1 MVETFGHSQVE
12 HKSSF
17 GVKISGTRPP
27 PWAWGATSVP
37 CRLGSMH
44 ELGSCK
50 WFKRNLNIPS
60 KSHFLNFPN
69 MLHRLGLCSKRIK
82 YNIIYE
88 LDPQEGWAGLSQ
100 AYKKCNAKICIIAKL
115 II

>member
-1 MVETFGHSQVE
+1 
-12 HKSSF
+12 
-17 GVKISGTRPP
+17 
-27 PWAWGATSVP
+27 
-37 CRLGSMH
+37 
-44 ELGSCK
+44 
-50 WFKRNLNIPS
+50 
-60 KSHFLNFPN
+60 

-88 LDPQEGWAGLSQ
+88 LDPQEGWVGLSQ